1 MALYAAF
8 FKKQYLV
15 VENIFSRGE
24 EPLLIE
30 WQWKIREKH
39 GSTVANASIASVHA
53 RVSCAVD
60 SSTTD
65 AIRMVASF
73 FGRRSSTA
81 LLGFGREIVNF
92 FFFGGFAEL
101 TSVSCNGLASQGR
114 IMHTQAACVDAW
126 EIDFHVFLVHLND
139 E

>member
-15 VENIFSRGE
+15 VEEYIFTWRRTAF
-24 EPLLIE
+24 IE
-30 WQWKIREKH
+30 WQWKIREKR
-39 GSTVANASIASVHA
+39 GSTIANASIASVHA

-81 LLGFGREIVNF
+81 LLGFGMEIVNF
-92 FFFGGFAEL
+92 LFFFGFAEL

-114 IMHTQAACVDAW
+114 IMHTQAACADAW
-126 EIDFHVFLVHLND
+126 EIDFHVFLVFI
-139 E
+139 

>member
-81 LLGFGREIVNF
+81 LLGFGREIVKL
-92 FFFGGFAEL
+92 FFFGGLLSSLLYLATGSRRRGE
-101 TSVSCNGLASQGR
+101 SCTRKQHA
-114 IMHTQAACVDAW
+114 
-126 EIDFHVFLVHLND
+126 
-139 E
+139 